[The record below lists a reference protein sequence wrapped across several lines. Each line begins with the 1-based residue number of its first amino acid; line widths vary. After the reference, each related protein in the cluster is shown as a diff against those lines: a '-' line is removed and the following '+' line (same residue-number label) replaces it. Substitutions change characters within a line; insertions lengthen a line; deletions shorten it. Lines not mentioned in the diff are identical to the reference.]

1 MGLRKD
7 QLADQIRDLLALNF
21 QGGRLSDPRLESVT
35 VTAVK
40 LTADL
45 QQATVFYRTYNEA
58 DGPNA
63 MRGLQSAAG
72 RLRKSLSEALDI
84 RRVPELH
91 FKYDKSIEYAGR
103 IETVL
108 DAIHQENLPSPEPKA
123 DKDKV

>member
-7 QLADQIRDLLALNF
+7 QLADEIRDILAVNF

-35 VTAVK
+35 ITAVK

-45 QQATVFYRTYNEA
+45 QQATVYFRTYNEA
-58 DGPNA
+58 DHEDA
-63 MRGLQSAAG
+63 QRGLKSAAG
-72 RLRKSLSEALDI
+72 RLRKSLSDVLDV

-91 FKYDKSIEYAGR
+91 FKYDSSIEYAAS

-108 DAIHQENLPSPEPKA
+108 DTIHKEQADDKA
-123 DKDKV
+123 KDKK

>member
-7 QLADQIRDLLALNF
+7 QLADQIRDILAMNF

-35 VTAVK
+35 ITAVK

-45 QQATVFYRTYNEA
+45 QQATVFYRTYNDA
-58 DGPNA
+58 DAASAGK
-63 MRGLQSAAG
+63 GLHSAAG
-72 RLRKSLSEALDI
+72 FLRKGLSEALDV

-108 DAIHQENLPSPEPKA
+108 DTIHKEKKDSQE
-123 DKDKV
+123 D

>member
-21 QGGRLSDPRLESVT
+21 QGGRLSDPRLGSVT
-35 VTAVK
+35 ITAVK

-45 QQATVFYRTYNEA
+45 QQATVFYRTYDDKDA
-58 DGPNA
+58 APA
-63 MRGLQSAAG
+63 MKGLQSAAG
-72 RLRKSLSEALDI
+72 FLRKSLSEALDI

-108 DAIHQENLPSPEPKA
+108 GEIHAEASSNK
-123 DKDKV
+123 KDSSKD

>member
-45 QQATVFYRTYNEA
+45 QQATVFYRTYYDA
-58 DGPNA
+58 DAASA
-63 MRGLQSAAG
+63 MKGLQSAAG
-72 RLRKSLSEALDI
+72 RLRKTLSEALDI

-103 IETVL
+103 IESVL
-108 DAIHQENLPSPEPKA
+108 GEIHAENTKKEPQ
-123 DKDKV
+123 DD

>member
-35 VTAVK
+35 ITAVK

-45 QQATVFYRTYNEA
+45 QQATVFYRTYNDSDA
-58 DGPNA
+58 AAA
-63 MRGLQSAAG
+63 MKGLQSAG
-72 RLRKSLSEALDI
+72 GFLRKSLSDALDI

-108 DAIHQENLPSPEPKA
+108 GEIHSEQATPKKNDPQDA
-123 DKDKV
+123 

>member
-7 QLADQIRDLLALNF
+7 QLADEIRDILAMNF

-35 VTAVK
+35 LTAVK

-45 QQATVFYRTYNEA
+45 QQATVYFRTYNEGDA
-58 DGPNA
+58 DKA
-63 MRGLQSAAG
+63 LRGLQSAAG
-72 RLRKSLSEALDI
+72 RLRKSLSSVLDV

-91 FKYDKSIEYAGR
+91 FKYDASIEYAAS

-108 DAIHQENLPSPEPKA
+108 ETIHKEREELDAK
-123 DKDKV
+123 DKDKK

>member
-7 QLADQIRDLLALNF
+7 QLADEIRDLLAMNF

-45 QQATVFYRTYNEA
+45 QQATVYFRTYNEA
-58 DGPNA
+58 DQEKA
-63 MRGLQSAAG
+63 LKGLQSAAG
-72 RLRKSLSEALDI
+72 RLRKTLSDALDV

-91 FKYDKSIEYAGR
+91 FKYDASIEYAGR

-108 DAIHQENLPSPEPKA
+108 ETIHQERAEKVK
-123 DKDKV
+123 KDGETK

>member
-7 QLADQIRDLLALNF
+7 QLADQIRDILAMNF

-35 VTAVK
+35 ITAVK

-45 QQATVFYRTYNEA
+45 QQATVYFRTYDPAQA
-58 DGPNA
+58 DKA
-63 MRGLQSAAG
+63 MRGLVSASG
-72 RLRKSLSEALDI
+72 LLRRGLSEALDV

-91 FKYDKSIEYAGR
+91 FKYDKSIEYASR

-108 DAIHQENLPSPEPKA
+108 DAI
-123 DKDKV
+123 DKEKDDSHED

>member
-7 QLADQIRDLLALNF
+7 QLADEIRDLLAMNF

-45 QQATVFYRTYNEA
+45 QQATVYFRTYNEA
-58 DGPNA
+58 DQDKA
-63 MRGLQSAAG
+63 LRGLQSAAG
-72 RLRKSLSEALDI
+72 RLRKTLSDALDV

-91 FKYDKSIEYAGR
+91 FKYDASIEYAGR

-108 DAIHQENLPSPEPKA
+108 ETIHKERDGLK
-123 DKDKV
+123 KDDEEK

>member
-7 QLADQIRDLLALNF
+7 QLADQIRDLLAINF

-35 VTAVK
+35 ITAVK

-45 QQATVFYRTYNEA
+45 QQATVFYRTYKA
-58 DGPNA
+58 DDAPNA
-63 MRGLQSAAG
+63 LRGLQSAAG
-72 RLRKSLSEALDI
+72 RLRKSLSEALDV

-91 FKYDKSIEYAGR
+91 FKYDKSIEYASR

-108 DAIHQENLPSPEPKA
+108 GDIVKENGEPQ
-123 DKDKV
+123 DD

>member
-7 QLADQIRDLLALNF
+7 QLADEIRDILAMNF

-35 VTAVK
+35 LTAVK

-45 QQATVFYRTYNEA
+45 QQATVYFRTYNEA
-58 DGPNA
+58 DA
-63 MRGLQSAAG
+63 DKALRGLQSAAG
-72 RLRKSLSEALDI
+72 RLRKSLSSVLDV

-91 FKYDKSIEYAGR
+91 FKYDASIEYAAS

-108 DAIHQENLPSPEPKA
+108 ETIHKEREELDAK
-123 DKDKV
+123 DKDKK

>member
-7 QLADQIRDLLALNF
+7 QLADEIRDILAMSF

-35 VTAVK
+35 ITAVK

-45 QQATVFYRTYNEA
+45 QQATVYFRTYNDA
-58 DGPNA
+58 DHEKA
-63 MRGLQSAAG
+63 LRGLQSAAG
-72 RLRKSLSEALDI
+72 RLRKSLSDVLDV

-91 FKYDKSIEYAGR
+91 FKYDSSIEYAAS

-108 DAIHQENLPSPEPKA
+108 DAIHKEKDD
-123 DKDKV
+123 DKEKK

>member
-7 QLADQIRDLLALNF
+7 QLADQIRDILALNF

-35 VTAVK
+35 ITAVK

-45 QQATVFYRTYNEA
+45 QQATVFYRTYNAA
-58 DGPNA
+58 DA
-63 MRGLQSAAG
+63 DKAQRGLGSAAG
-72 RLRKSLSEALDI
+72 FLRKGLSEALDV

-91 FKYDKSIEYAGR
+91 FKYDKSIEYASR

-108 DAIHQENLPSPEPKA
+108 DSI
-123 DKDKV
+123 DKEKDESQKD

>member
-7 QLADQIRDLLALNF
+7 QLADQIRDLLAMNF

-45 QQATVFYRTYNEA
+45 QQATVYFRTYSDA
-58 DGPNA
+58 DSEKA
-63 MRGLQSAAG
+63 LRGLQSAAG
-72 RLRKSLSEALDI
+72 RLRKTLSDALDV

-91 FKYDKSIEYAGR
+91 FKYDASIEYAGR

-108 DAIHQENLPSPEPKA
+108 ETIHREHDLEVLKPKKEN
-123 DKDKV
+123 

>member
-7 QLADQIRDLLALNF
+7 QLADQIRDLLAMNF

-45 QQATVFYRTYNEA
+45 QQATVYFRTYNDSDSEKA
-58 DGPNA
+58 L
-63 MRGLQSAAG
+63 RGLQSAAG
-72 RLRKSLSEALDI
+72 RLRKTLSDALDV

-91 FKYDKSIEYAGR
+91 FKYDASIEYAGR

-108 DAIHQENLPSPEPKA
+108 DTIHKERDADEVKPKKE
-123 DKDKV
+123 D